1 MSMRTTTIG
10 LGLLL
15 IIGSGVAW
23 WNISN
28 SQTQTPALAQ
38 AQAQAQA
45 PNQTQ
50 TQAQNFDQNRAFLE
64 NERNTIDVV
73 QRTGEGVV
81 YVAVRSTAQNAGG
94 FDFFG
99 FPSQPREG
107 TGSGFVLDQEGLIL
121 TNNHVIQ
128 GADQITVKFHND
140 PKNYP
145 AKVVGTA
152 EPLDL
157 ALIKVQAPKDKLKP
171 MPLADSDQVRVGQK
185 AIAIGNPFGL
195 EFTVTEGIIS
205 AIRRN
210 PGAVGDA
217 SGLVPSV
224 IQTDAAINPGNSGG
238 PLLNSRGEVIGIN
251 TAIYSTSSGL
261 GGQPQSAGIGFSIPI
276 NLAKQYLADL
286 KAGKKLTAND
296 IARSRPRLGVTMSPP
311 LALYPNNIRTQ
322 NRLPEQGLMVQ
333 AVERGGPGEKAGLRA
348 ANRTV
353 PLQTQNGDTVNL
365 GINGDVIIEADGVQI
380 SEIND
385 LRGVLLAKKAGEAVV
400 LKVWREGKTLDV
412 KVVPQIIK

>member
-1 MSMRTTTIG
+1 MSMRNATIG

-15 IIGSGVAW
+15 VIGGGVAW
-23 WNISN
+23 WNV
-28 SQTQTPALAQ
+28 SQSQNLAQVQ
-38 AQAQAQA
+38 AQAAQDSTV
-45 PNQTQ
+45 TQ
-50 TQAQNFDQNRAFLE
+50 TQSQNFNQNRAFLE
-64 NERNTIDVV
+64 NERNTVDVV
-73 QRTGEGVV
+73 QRTGDGVV
-81 YVAVRSTAQNAGG
+81 YVAVRSTSQSAGG

-99 FPSQPREG
+99 FQSQPREG
-107 TGSGFVLDQEGLIL
+107 TGSGFVLDQDGLVL
-121 TNNHVIQ
+121 TNYHVIQ
-128 GADQITVKFHND
+128 GADEITVKFHND

-152 EPLDL
+152 EPLDM
-157 ALIKVQAPKDKLKP
+157 ALIKVQAPKAKLKP
-171 MPLADSDQVRVGQK
+171 MQLADSDQVRVGQK
-185 AIAIGNPFGL
+185 AIAMGNPFGL

-251 TAIYSTSSGL
+251 TAIYSNNAGFSS
-261 GGQPQSAGIGFSIPI
+261 PQFAGIGFSIPI
-276 NLAKQYLADL
+276 NLAKQYLADM

-311 LALYPNNIRTQ
+311 LSLYPDNIRSQ

-333 AVERGGPGEKAGLRA
+333 AVEKGSPGEKAGLRA
-348 ANRTV
+348 ATRSV
-353 PLQTQNGDTVNL
+353 PLQTQTGDTVNL

-385 LRGVLLAKKAGEAVV
+385 LRGVLLAKKPGEAVT
-400 LKVWREGKTLDV
+400 LKVWRDGKTLEV